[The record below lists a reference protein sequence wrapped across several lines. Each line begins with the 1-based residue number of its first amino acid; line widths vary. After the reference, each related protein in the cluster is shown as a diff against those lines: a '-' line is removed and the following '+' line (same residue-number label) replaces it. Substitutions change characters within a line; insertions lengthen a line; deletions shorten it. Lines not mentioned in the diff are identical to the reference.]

1 MFCGPE
7 VQARLGGQA
16 ERACSAVADE
26 KEAVTAAVPSKATE
40 IIVKLRL
47 RRLGFD
53 LHPGRLS
60 DCRLSEDQV
69 HVRLALAQ
77 DTATLPTAPRKNQ
90 IDQGLKISPIE
101 LANHAQANFAHL
113 VPERGRPRMKRV
125 AFTTN
130 ATQQIILVLDGA
142 DRHLIAG
149 GAGQRRAQAAHRKW
163 VSSQA
168 CFGPACL
175 G

>member
-7 VQARLGGQA
+7 VQARLTGQA

-26 KEAVTAAVPSKATE
+26 EEAVTGPVPSKATE

-69 HVRLALAQ
+69 HVRLVLAQ
-77 DTATLPTAPRKNQ
+77 DTAALPTAPRKNQ

-101 LANHAQANFAHL
+101 LPNHAQADFAHQPDAPPPTEAQVL
-113 VPERGRPRMKRV
+113 ASKTAMRPHFLLRPPTGPVPWYGKANGKLGVAYANLANLPTSRDGR
-125 AFTTN
+125 
-130 ATQQIILVLDGA
+130 D
-142 DRHLIAG
+142 
-149 GAGQRRAQAAHRKW
+149 
-163 VSSQA
+163 
-168 CFGPACL
+168 
-175 G
+175 

>member
-1 MFCGPE
+1 MVCGPE

-26 KEAVTAAVPSKATE
+26 KEAVTAPVPSKATE

-69 HVRLALAQ
+69 HVRLILAQ
-77 DTATLPTAPRKNQ
+77 DTAALPTAPRKNQ

-113 VPERGRPRMKRV
+113 DPE
-125 AFTTN
+125 
-130 ATQQIILVLDGA
+130 
-142 DRHLIAG
+142 
-149 GAGQRRAQAAHRKW
+149 
-163 VSSQA
+163 
-168 CFGPACL
+168 
-175 G
+175 